1 MCQVL
6 NFQLAWHVLADW
18 CLTGEPNYQWIVMD
32 MTSLK
37 KKKKRFH
44 GVFLW
49 LERLVWLISL
59 LHPFK
64 MHISIKRSM
73 SLYVSLCLSSLLGFI
88 SSLPQLAW
96 DKRLCCC
103 CCCCCISIKRSAQYT
118 LTYLSTLLIWFFW
131 GIIIL
136 FQNGRVSSMDFHSK
150 DTKYLVTASDDE
162 TIRLYDTQD
171 AVWVWIITL
180 SLEFY
185 IWVNTVTIDF
195 FICLIK
201 DAISYILVVQ

>member
-64 MHISIKRSM
+64 MH
-73 SLYVSLCLSSLLGFI
+73 
-88 SSLPQLAW
+88 
-96 DKRLCCC
+96 
-103 CCCCCISIKRSAQYT
+103 ISIKRSAQYT